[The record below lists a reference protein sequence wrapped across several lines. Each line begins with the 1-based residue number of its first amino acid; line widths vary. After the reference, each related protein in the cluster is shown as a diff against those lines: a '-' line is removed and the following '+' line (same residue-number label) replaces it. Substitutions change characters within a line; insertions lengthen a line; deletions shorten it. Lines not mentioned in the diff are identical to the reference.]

1 MNSVFVFVHSKNRIF
16 LEKSGF
22 SENCFPYLFFGSG
35 ANLLIQKFPS
45 PGGRGQGRGIIS
57 DVFTLPLP
65 LPQGRGDLIN
75 GFDPLPIF
83 SDSPKNVSAKGTKNF
98 SIVPFAES
106 STGLNLV
113 LMFMNRLEAC
123 SAFDYFLCQKNLT
136 ENHIC

>member
-1 MNSVFVFVHSKNRIF
+1 PLPQGRGDLIN
-16 LEKSGF
+16 GF
-22 SENCFPYLFFGSG
+22 DPLPIFGSG

-83 SDSPKNVSAKGTKNF
+83 
-98 SIVPFAES
+98 
-106 STGLNLV
+106 L
-113 LMFMNRLEAC
+113 
-123 SAFDYFLCQKNLT
+123 
-136 ENHIC
+136 